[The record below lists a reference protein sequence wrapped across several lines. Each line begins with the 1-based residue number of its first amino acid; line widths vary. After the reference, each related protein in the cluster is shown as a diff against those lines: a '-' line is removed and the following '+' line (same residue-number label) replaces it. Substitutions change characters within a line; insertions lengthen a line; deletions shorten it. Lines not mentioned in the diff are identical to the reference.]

1 MDCSPPDSSVHGGFP
16 RQDYGSRLPLPSPGA
31 PPHLG
36 IEPESPALQVDSLL
50 LEPPVV
56 AGREQ
61 RREAYTL
68 FWNCLPIF
76 SLTLGYGAVSCSLY
90 ISSSNTEPGIHLG
103 AQ

>member
-31 PPHLG
+31 PSHLG

-61 RREAYTL
+61 RREAPGFLILRLLHSILELSTYILTYFGLWGCVL
-68 FWNCLPIF
+68 FP
-76 SLTLGYGAVSCSLY
+76 LY
-90 ISSSNTEPGIHLG
+90 IQL
-103 AQ
+103 

>member
-16 RQDYGSRLPLPSPGA
+16 RQDYGSRLPFPSPGD

-36 IEPESPALQVDSLL
+36 IEPESPASQVDSLL

-61 RREAYTL
+61 RRE
-68 FWNCLPIF
+68 
-76 SLTLGYGAVSCSLY
+76 TLGFLILRLLHSILELSTY
-90 ISSSNTEPGIHLG
+90 ILTYFGIWGCGLLPL
-103 AQ
+103 